1 MDAIGFSNWE
11 GSGREDTEERSER
24 GAQSSLGHG
33 GGSNKNSNFIK
44 TLHSFAILDEKRIII
59 AEEVNQL

>member
-1 MDAIGFSNWE
+1 MVDAIGFSDWE

-33 GGSNKNSNFIK
+33 GGSNKNNNFIN
-44 TLHSFAILDEKRIII
+44 TS
-59 AEEVNQL
+59 